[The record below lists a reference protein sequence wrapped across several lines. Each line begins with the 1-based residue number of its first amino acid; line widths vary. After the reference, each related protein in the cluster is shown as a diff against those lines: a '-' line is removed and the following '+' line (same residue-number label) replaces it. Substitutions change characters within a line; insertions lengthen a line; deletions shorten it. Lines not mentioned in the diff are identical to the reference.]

1 MKNGMPKK
9 SFWNRPEGV
18 TGAIVLIGLT
28 AGLAYS
34 ALTFTQLIFA
44 GLKEPVTLGI
54 IVTMLAGI
62 SYILIDSKLRNL
74 IWFGFKGMTRW
85 LTSWFIH
92 VDPIGVLKSYLD
104 DLRKNHRNMN
114 KQIGALR
121 GQMRRLKRTIDENK
135 NEISKSTELAQRAKI
150 NNHQSQL
157 ALELRKIGRY
167 KQSNQ
172 KLETLYQK
180 MEILYRVLEKMYNNS
195 EILLEDL
202 KDQIKIKE
210 AEKRVI
216 HASHSAMQSAMNIIS
231 GNKDKRYLFDEA
243 MEALAEDV
251 ATKVGEMERFMDI
264 SSNFMNTIDLQQGVL
279 EDEGLKLLREWE
291 QKSDSLL
298 LGSDNFTEEL
308 LNLTENPREKILQ
321 KEKEKH
327 QDKDNHYNDFF

>member
-1 MKNGMPKK
+1 
-9 SFWNRPEGV
+9 
-18 TGAIVLIGLT
+18 
-28 AGLAYS
+28 
-34 ALTFTQLIFA
+34 
-44 GLKEPVTLGI
+44 
-54 IVTMLAGI
+54 
-62 SYILIDSKLRNL
+62 
-74 IWFGFKGMTRW
+74 
-85 LTSWFIH
+85 
-92 VDPIGVLKSYLD
+92 
-104 DLRKNHRNMN
+104 
-114 KQIGALR
+114 
-121 GQMRRLKRTIDENK
+121 
-135 NEISKSTELAQRAKI
+135 
-150 NNHQSQL
+150 
-157 ALELRKIGRY
+157 
-167 KQSNQ
+167 
-172 KLETLYQK
+172 

-210 AEKRVI
+210 AEKKVI